1 MEKSAKLPATIAPK
15 AGNQGTD
22 IGQFQE
28 SFGTFNNIIN
38 DLQRQYISLEKEFDQ
53 QGRQLEEINRQL
65 RHTIADNRAAT
76 AFLNSILG
84 SLSSGVIAVD
94 KSGVISH
101 FNLAAEKLIGIPI
114 EQALG
119 RRYEK
124 IITAASGRNYSAP
137 ETVSSGKEFDSFE
150 KTILCQ
156 DGRELVVS
164 VSTAL
169 LRDETQ
175 TLFGAV
181 ELFHDLTKIKA
192 LEEEINRVKTLA
204 ALGEMAATVAH
215 EVRNPLGGIGGFA
228 SLLRREL
235 IGDEEKVRLVDKIIT
250 GVNNLNQT
258 VTALLDYTRRDQLS
272 MREVS
277 LNNLIADTIEFE
289 DASREE
295 SGSLIELEL
304 QAGDRQLKLKCD
316 PHLLRQA
323 LLNLLRNG
331 REAMNDKGKI
341 IIRFGSEAASPK
353 GHRQVWIEVED
364 FGEGI
369 SPEYQDKIFR
379 PFFSTKNDRRGS
391 GLGLAAVWKTV
402 NAHGGEITFQSEVGQ
417 GSVFRITLPALP

>member
-1 MEKSAKLPATIAPK
+1 MEKNERIP
-15 AGNQGTD
+15 TD
-22 IGQFQE
+22 VLAEKQSSNIGQFQE
-28 SFGTFNNIIN
+28 SFATFNRIIN
-38 DLQRQYISLEKEFDQ
+38 DLQRQYLSLEKDFDQ
-53 QGRQLEEINRQL
+53 QGRQLEDINRQL

-76 AFLNSILG
+76 VFLNSILG

-101 FNLAAEKLIGIPI
+101 FNAAAEKLIGLPV

-119 RRYEK
+119 REYDK
-124 IITAASGRNYSAP
+124 VLSASCGAEFSASK
-137 ETVSSGKEFDSFE
+137 TVLSGKEFDSLE
-150 KTILCQ
+150 KTIICA
-156 DGRELVVS
+156 DGRELAVS

-175 TLFGAV
+175 NLFGAV
-181 ELFHDLTKIKA
+181 ELFHDLTKIKS

-235 IGDEEKVRLVDKIIT
+235 AGDEEKIRLCDKIIT
-250 GVNNLNQT
+250 GVNNLNQM
-258 VTALLDYTRRDQLS
+258 VVALLDYTRRDQLT
-272 MREVS
+272 MREVA
-277 LNNLIADTIEFE
+277 LDDLISDTIEFE

-295 SGSLIELEL
+295 TQSQTELEVL
-304 QAGDRQLKLKCD
+304 AGDRTLKLRCD
-316 PHLLRQA
+316 PHLIRQA
-323 LLNLLRNG
+323 LLNLLRNS
-331 REAMNDKGKI
+331 REAMNDGGKI
-341 IIRFGSEAASPK
+341 IIRSGRTAITPENGQAEA
-353 GHRQVWIEVED
+353 WIEVED

-369 SPEYQDKIFR
+369 SPEVQDKIFR
-379 PFFSTKNDRRGS
+379 PFFSTKSDRRGS

-402 NAHGGEITFQSEVGQ
+402 YAHGGEISFKSEVDK